1 MASIITHIVQG
12 KKIFDRL
19 PRRMNWEEFVIG
31 TTFPDIRYLS
41 DINRD
46 VTHIYDTSEDK
57 VPFTSSF
64 EAGRYVHSLIDER
77 RVVLLKQL
85 GMFDMIE
92 YNYVNETALKL
103 FEDVVL
109 FESFGDWNEVIKTF
123 SNTLPE
129 ELQYVPNIK
138 EVEKWHKGV
147 QEYIKN
153 GPNQASWLK
162 QFKTSGFTKDK
173 VQPILLKVEEYAENP
188 RLREILLNLN
198 KKI

>member
-19 PRRMNWEEFVIG
+19 PRRMNWDEFVIG

-41 DINRD
+41 NIDRDI
-46 VTHIYDTSEDK
+46 THIYDTSEDK
-57 VPFTSSF
+57 VPFTNSF
-64 EAGRYVHSLIDER
+64 EAGRYVHCLIDER

-92 YNYVNETALKL
+92 NNYVNETALKL

-123 SNTLPE
+123 SKTLPE
-129 ELQYVPNIK
+129 ELEYVKNIK
-138 EVEKWHKGV
+138 EIEKWHKSI

-153 GPNQASWLK
+153 GPKHTSWVK
-162 QFKTSGFTKDK
+162 QFKTIGFTKEK
-173 VQPILLKVEEYAENP
+173 VQPILQKVEVYSENP